1 MAQNSFDGDL
11 RQVKTADTYYDKEST
26 QHVDN
31 IEPVMTAEL
40 PTVLA
45 ENVSYG
51 KSGIAGLTGSPY
63 VLLAS
68 FLASLGGFSF
78 GYDQGVISIINV
90 MPQFLEAFPRL
101 DPENSSAAF
110 WKGLNTAV
118 LELGCVTGCIFMPWL
133 CDKISRKW
141 AITVVVCFFCVGG
154 IIQTAAANYG
164 MLAFGRFFGG
174 IGVGTL
180 ALGAPLYISEVSP
193 PNLRGT
199 LLVLESISI
208 VSGVVISFWITYGT
222 RYMPGEI
229 SFRLPFGL
237 QLVSATI
244 LGIMIHFFPY
254 SPRWLAMV
262 DRSEDALVALAK
274 LRRLPTDDER
284 VQTEWRGILAENEF
298 QKAVQ
303 AMNHPGKTGFT
314 LEFLQWGDLFKKKTL
329 RRTYVAVGVAFFQQF
344 SGINAQVLTYPMND
358 FALLTRRSFIYYA
371 PTLFQSL
378 GADYEMSLILSGVM
392 NIIQLVAVFVCF
404 VIIDSL
410 GRRPLAIWG
419 AVLAA
424 GCYFIIN
431 GLV

>member
-1 MAQNSFDGDL
+1 MFHNDDKHEAL
-11 RQVKTADTYYDKEST
+11 EPVKTADLS
-26 QHVDN
+26 DN
-31 IEPVMTAEL
+31 EYIDNVEPINTAEL
-40 PTVLA
+40 PTNLA

-51 KSGIAGLTGSPY
+51 KSGIPGLVGSPY

-90 MPQFLEAFPRL
+90 MPQFLSAFPRL

-110 WKGLNTAV
+110 WKGLNTAL
-118 LELGCVTGCIFMPWL
+118 LELGCVVGCIFMPWL
-133 CDKISRKW
+133 CDRISRKW

-154 IIQTAAANYG
+154 IIQTAAVDYG

-222 RYMPGEI
+222 RELEGEI

-244 LGIMIHFFPY
+244 LGVMIHFFPY
-254 SPRWLAMV
+254 SPRWLSM
-262 DRSEDALVALAK
+262 RGRNNEALEALGK
-274 LRRLPTDDER
+274 LRRLPTDDSR
-284 VQTEWRGILAENEF
+284 VQTEWKGIMAEIEF
-298 QKAVQ
+298 QKIVQ
-303 AMNHPGKTGFT
+303 EKAHPGKKGFK
-314 LEFLQWGDLFKKKTL
+314 LEVSLWADLFKKKTW
-329 RRTYVAVGVAFFQQF
+329 RRTAVAVGVAFFQQF
-344 SGINAQVLTYPMND
+344 SGINA
-358 FALLTRRSFIYYA
+358 
-371 PTLFQSL
+371 
-378 GADYEMSLILSGVM
+378 
-392 NIIQLVAVFVCF
+392 
-404 VIIDSL
+404 
-410 GRRPLAIWG
+410 
-419 AVLAA
+419 
-424 GCYFIIN
+424 
-431 GLV
+431 

>member
-1 MAQNSFDGDL
+1 MATSDRS
-11 RQVKTADTYYDKEST
+11 RQRIHITTRKARK
-26 QHVDN
+26 HVDN

-180 ALGAPLYISEVSP
+180 ALGAPLAPYTSAKYHLQIC
-193 PNLRGT
+193 
-199 LLVLESISI
+199 
-208 VSGVVISFWITYGT
+208 VVHSWFSN
-222 RYMPGEI
+222 P
-229 SFRLPFGL
+229 
-237 QLVSATI
+237 SA
-244 LGIMIHFFPY
+244 
-254 SPRWLAMV
+254 SSRA
-262 DRSEDALVALAK
+262 
-274 LRRLPTDDER
+274 
-284 VQTEWRGILAENEF
+284 
-298 QKAVQ
+298 
-303 AMNHPGKTGFT
+303 
-314 LEFLQWGDLFKKKTL
+314 
-329 RRTYVAVGVAFFQQF
+329 
-344 SGINAQVLTYPMND
+344 
-358 FALLTRRSFIYYA
+358 
-371 PTLFQSL
+371 
-378 GADYEMSLILSGVM
+378 
-392 NIIQLVAVFVCF
+392 
-404 VIIDSL
+404 
-410 GRRPLAIWG
+410 
-419 AVLAA
+419 
-424 GCYFIIN
+424 
-431 GLV
+431 